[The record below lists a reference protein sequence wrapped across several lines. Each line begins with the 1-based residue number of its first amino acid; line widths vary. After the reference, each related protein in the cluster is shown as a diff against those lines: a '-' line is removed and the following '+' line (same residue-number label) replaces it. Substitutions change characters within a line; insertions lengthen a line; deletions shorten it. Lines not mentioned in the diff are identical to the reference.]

1 MSMKDQN
8 CILPDLI
15 YLDTLGDMMYLDPF
29 SISKW
34 NNDKIFDLS
43 SAQYYVCSMKSETNS
58 EQQEISSVIDYFED
72 VTQHNFCRTSLA
84 NKSFSQRLSP
94 ILEIGDDDFSENSD
108 TKLKSI
114 ENSNSS
120 NELHISENKS
130 IKDSSCALNGSCNEN
145 MVSSF
150 PESSHVVP
158 ETSKN
163 PNDTR
168 HISTIN
174 AISNSSP
181 PVSYL
186 NSHCGK
192 ILISNREKILF
203 QIKI

>member
-1 MSMKDQN
+1 MSMNYQN

-34 NNDKIFDLS
+34 NNEKIFDLS
-43 SAQYYVCSMKSETNS
+43 SAQYYVCSMNSETVS
-58 EQQEISSVIDYFED
+58 EQQEISTVIDYFED
-72 VTQHNFCRTSLA
+72 VTQHNFCRTLSA
-84 NKSFSQRLSP
+84 SKNFSQRLSP

-108 TKLKSI
+108 TKQQSI
-114 ENSNSS
+114 DNSNSS
-120 NELHISENKS
+120 NALNISENKS
-130 IKDSSCALNGSCNEN
+130 IKDSSCALNRSCNEN

-163 PNDTR
+163 PNDTS

-174 AISNSSP
+174 VISNSSP
-181 PVSYL
+181 PVSFL
-186 NSHCGK
+186 NSHYGK
-192 ILISNREKILF
+192 ISIKKSEKTLF
-203 QIKI
+203 